1 MAANLKQV
9 FAGLQ
14 AVGRDLDPRTSFR
27 TGSWLVESMTI
38 AGE

>member
-1 MAANLKQV
+1 
-9 FAGLQ
+9 
-14 AVGRDLDPRTSFR
+14 VGCDADAPGSFR